1 MRTRQRSRSL
11 GVGAQM
17 GLEGADAAAVGARA
31 AGGSIRRGDQ
41 DGDGGG
47 RHDIDAA
54 RVTGREAETWRAR

>member
-1 MRTRQRSRSL
+1 
-11 GVGAQM
+11 M